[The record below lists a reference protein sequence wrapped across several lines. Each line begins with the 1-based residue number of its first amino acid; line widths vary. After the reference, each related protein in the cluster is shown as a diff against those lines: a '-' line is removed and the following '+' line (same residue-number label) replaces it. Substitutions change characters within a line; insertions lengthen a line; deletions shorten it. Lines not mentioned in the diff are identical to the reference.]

1 MRCPSLP
8 CTCCAQEDKTPE
20 IDIDLD
26 EVLDIEDDVL
36 RKKFI
41 RDILIGSKASREVV
55 DVSNPVEF
63 SSSDC
68 LYLFFLFSCF
78 YLLGAMSL
86 IYLFFLFYCFYL
98 HGAMCLT
105 FFIFRPL

>member
-55 DVSNPVEF
+55 DVSNPLEF
-63 SSSDC
+63 
-68 LYLFFLFSCF
+68 LMVVMIFSCF
-78 YLLGAMSL
+78 T
-86 IYLFFLFYCFYL
+86 
-98 HGAMCLT
+98 T
-105 FFIFRPL
+105 FTFVKSCV